1 MVKIIL
7 KKRALYAVTA
17 AVVVALIVIFPA
29 IISNIPASY
38 TLASAKNIDPN
49 QISPGFIDGQT
60 NANFNFHVITVNV
73 SGISVS
79 YFAEYYVPFDDFC
92 RTVNLSNFQNIG
104 NPGISST
111 STMLFTYSMICML
124 GSSNSG
130 FHGTLSTSV
139 DNIHLTGNSS
149 ATRGFPLKGP
159 IVSVS
164 YSPSGTP
171 QDIIIEYL
179 DPVVLL
185 NNGTISFSPPLGN
198 YSYTLSF
205 NVLTYEEYGIYR
217 TLESSTPV
225 SFYFSF
231 DVLG

>member
-1 MVKIIL
+1 MIL
-7 KKRALYAVTA
+7 NKRRAIYTGTA
-17 AVVVALIVIFPA
+17 AVVAMIIIFPA
-29 IISNIPASY
+29 VISNIPASY
-38 TLASAKNIDPN
+38 TLSSAKNVDPN
-49 QISPGFIDGQT
+49 QISPGYIDGQA

-92 RTVNLSNFQNIG
+92 RTVSLSNFQNIG
-104 NPGISST
+104 NPSISNT
-111 STMLFTYSMICML
+111 STMLFIYSAIYML
-124 GSSNSG
+124 SSSYSG

-149 ATRGFPLKGP
+149 VTRGLPLKGP

-185 NNGTISFSPPLGN
+185 NNGSLSFSPPLGN

-205 NVLTYEEYGIYR
+205 NILTYEEYGIYR
-217 TLESSTPV
+217 VLESITPV

-231 DVLG
+231 DVLD

>member
-1 MVKIIL
+1 MIL

-17 AVVVALIVIFPA
+17 AVVVALIIIFPA
-29 IISNIPASY
+29 VISNIPASY

-49 QISPGFIDGQT
+49 LMSPGYIDGQT
-60 NANFNFHVITVNV
+60 NANFNFHVFTVNF
-73 SGISVS
+73 SGISLS

-111 STMLFTYSMICML
+111 STMLFIYSMICVL
-124 GSSNSG
+124 GSSYSG
-130 FHGTLSTSV
+130 FHGTLSTSI

-149 ATRGFPLKGP
+149 VTRGFPLKGP

-185 NNGTISFSPPLGN
+185 NNGSLSFSPPLGN

-205 NVLTYEEYGIYR
+205 NILTYEEYGIYR
-217 TLESSTPV
+217 VLESITPV

-231 DVLG
+231 DVLD

>member
-1 MVKIIL
+1 MIL
-7 KKRALYAVTA
+7 KKKRVLCTVTA
-17 AVVVALIVIFPA
+17 AVATIIIIFPA
-29 IISNIPASY
+29 VISNIPASY

-49 QISPGFIDGQT
+49 QISPGYIDGQT

-73 SGISVS
+73 SGVSVS

-92 RTVNLSNFQNIG
+92 RTVSLSNFQNIG
-104 NPGISST
+104 NPSINST
-111 STMLFTYSMICML
+111 STMLFIYSSIYIL
-124 GSSNSG
+124 SSSYSG

-149 ATRGFPLKGP
+149 VTKYLPLKGP
-159 IVSVS
+159 LVSVN
-164 YSPSGTP
+164 YSPSGNP
-171 QDIIIEYL
+171 QNIIIEYL

-185 NNGTISFSPPLGN
+185 NNGTLSYSPPLGN

-205 NVLTYEEYGIYR
+205 NILTYEEYGIYR
-217 TLESSTPV
+217 ALETSTPV